1 VAVWLAGMGLELKP
15 SKTRI
20 THTLHPDEGQVG
32 VDFLGF
38 HVQQVPVGKTHTGTN
53 GHGTPLGFKTI
64 STPSKDAQ
72 HRQQHAR
79 GEGIRH
85 AWSLPQED
93 LIERLNRLIRG
104 WVNYYATVASKQTCA
119 KMHAL
124 LCAKLLHWAK
134 RRHPRHQI
142 DWVTKK
148 YWRRECGSWIFG
160 VKTGPTLYAHDRKPI
175 RRHIKVRDDK
185 SVYDGDWVYWASRL
199 GRHPD
204 VPQEVALLLKRQTGA
219 CAWCGLSFRADDVM
233 ERDHIVP
240 TSKGGDDHPRNR
252 HLLHGHCHDQK
263 TAGDGSYAARGTY
276 DKGP

>member
-1 VAVWLAGMGLELKP
+1 MERRSASRP
-15 SKTRI
+15 SAR
-20 THTLHPDEGQVG
+20 
-32 VDFLGF
+32 
-38 HVQQVPVGKTHTGTN
+38 PVR
-53 GHGTPLGFKTI
+53 TPR
-64 STPSKDAQ
+64 KDAQ

-142 DWVTKK
+142 DWVSKK

-263 TAGDGSYAARGTY
+263 TAGEGSYAARGTY
-276 DKGP
+276 DKGQ